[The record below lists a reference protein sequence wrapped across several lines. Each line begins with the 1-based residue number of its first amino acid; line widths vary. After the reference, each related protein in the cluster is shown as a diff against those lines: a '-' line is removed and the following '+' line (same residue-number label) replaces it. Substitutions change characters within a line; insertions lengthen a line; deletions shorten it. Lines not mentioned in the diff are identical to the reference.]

1 MSTLEQIKKL
11 REQTGAGIVDVKKAL
26 DESAGDEAKAIE
38 ILRKKGQSKA
48 LKKADR
54 ETREGVLGYYIHT
67 NAKMGAMVKVLCE
80 TDFVARNEDF
90 VSFAN
95 DIAMHITASA
105 PQCVRPE
112 DVDAALVASERA
124 IWEEQLKNEGK
135 PADMMEKIMEG
146 KERKFRAEVALL
158 SQPFVKDP
166 ERTVEDLMNELV
178 GKIGEKIEI
187 GEFARFSF

>member
-1 MSTLEQIKKL
+1 MTTLEQIKKL

-26 DESAGDEAKAIE
+26 EESNGDEAKAIE

-48 LKKADR
+48 IKKADR
-54 ETREGVLGYYIHT
+54 DAREGIVGCYVHS
-67 NAKMGAMVKVLCE
+67 NAKMGAMVKILCE

-90 VSFAN
+90 ISFAN

-112 DVDAALVASERA
+112 DVNADYVAQERG

-135 PADMMEKIMEG
+135 PADMIEKILQG
-146 KERKFRAEVALL
+146 KEKKLRSEVALL

-166 ERTVEDLMNELV
+166 EKTVEDLLNELV

>member
-26 DESAGDEAKAIE
+26 SEAGGNEEKAIE
-38 ILRKKGQSKA
+38 ILRKSGKDKA

-54 ETREGVLGYYIHT
+54 DAREGVIGSYVHSNQKI
-67 NAKMGAMVKVLCE
+67 GAMVKILCE

-90 VSFAN
+90 QKFAA
-95 DIAMHITASA
+95 DIAMHITATD
-105 PQCVRPE
+105 PQCLRPE
-112 DVDAALVASERA
+112 DVDAELITKERA

-135 PADMMEKIMEG
+135 PAEIMEKIMEG
-146 KERKFRAEVALL
+146 KENKLRSEVALL

-166 ERTVEDLMNELV
+166 DKTIEDLLNETV

>member
-11 REQTGAGIVDVKKAL
+11 REQTGAGVVDVKKAL
-26 DESAGDEAKAIE
+26 DEAGGDEEKAVE
-38 ILRKKGQSKA
+38 ILRKSGQDKA

-54 ETREGVLGYYIHT
+54 DASEGIIGTYVHS
-67 NAKMGAMVKVLCE
+67 NQKVGAMVKILCE

-90 VSFAN
+90 QVFAT
-95 DIAMHITASA
+95 DIAMHITASD
-105 PQCVRPE
+105 PQCLRPE
-112 DVDAALVASERA
+112 DVDADFVAKERE

-135 PADMMEKIMEG
+135 PAEIMDKIMEG
-146 KERKFRAEVALL
+146 KENKLRAEVALL

-166 ERTVEDLMNELV
+166 DKKVEDLLNETV
-178 GKIGEKIEI
+178 AKIGEKIEI

>member
-26 DESAGDEAKAIE
+26 EESAGDEAKAIE
-38 ILRKKGQSKA
+38 FLRKKGQSKA

-54 ETREGVLGYYIHT
+54 ETREGILGYYVHS
-67 NAKMGAMVKVLCE
+67 NVKMGAMVKVLCE

-90 VSFAN
+90 KTFAN

-105 PQCVRPE
+105 PQCIRPE
-112 DVDAALVASERA
+112 DVDPAFVASERA
-124 IWEEQLKNEGK
+124 IWTEQLKAEGK
-135 PADMMEKIMEG
+135 PAEMIEKIMEG
-146 KERKFRAEVALL
+146 KEKKMRAEVALL
-158 SQPFVKDP
+158 SQSFVKDP
-166 ERTVEDLMNELV
+166 DKTIEDLLNELI

>member
-26 DESAGDEAKAIE
+26 EESAGDEAKAIE
-38 ILRKKGQSKA
+38 FLRKKGQSKA

-54 ETREGVLGYYIHT
+54 ETREGILGYYVHS
-67 NAKMGAMVKVLCE
+67 NVKMGAMVKVLCE

-90 VSFAN
+90 KTFAN

-105 PQCVRPE
+105 PQCIRPE
-112 DVDAALVASERA
+112 DVDPAFVASERA
-124 IWEEQLKNEGK
+124 IWTEQLKAEGK
-135 PADMMEKIMEG
+135 PAEMIEKIMEG
-146 KERKFRAEVALL
+146 KEKKLRAEVALL
-158 SQPFVKDP
+158 SQSFVKDP
-166 ERTVEDLMNELV
+166 DKTIEDLLNELI

>member
-11 REQTGAGIVDVKKAL
+11 REQTGAGVVDVKKAL
-26 DESAGDEAKAIE
+26 DEANGDEDKAID
-38 ILRKKGQSKA
+38 ILRKSGQAKA

-54 ETREGVLGYYIHT
+54 DASEGIIGSYIHS
-67 NAKMGAMVKVLCE
+67 NFKIGAMVKVLCE

-90 VSFAN
+90 RVFAN

-105 PQCVRPE
+105 PLCVRPE
-112 DVDAALVASERA
+112 EVDADFVAKERSV
-124 IWEEQLKNEGK
+124 WEEQLKNEGK
-135 PADMMEKIMEG
+135 PADIMEKIMVG
-146 KERKFRAEVALL
+146 KEQKLRAEHALL

-166 ERTVEDLMNELV
+166 DKTVEDLLNELV
-178 GKIGEKIEI
+178 AKIGEKIEI

>member
-26 DESAGDEAKAIE
+26 EEAEGNEEKAIE
-38 ILRKKGQSKA
+38 ILRKSGKDKA

-54 ETREGVLGYYIHT
+54 DASEGIIGTYVHSNQKI
-67 NAKMGAMVKVLCE
+67 GAMVKILCE

-90 VSFAN
+90 QVFAA
-95 DIAMHITASA
+95 DIAMHITASD
-105 PQCVRPE
+105 PQCLRPE
-112 DVDAALVASERA
+112 DVDAKFVASERS

-135 PADMMEKIMEG
+135 PADIMDKIMEG
-146 KERKFRAEVALL
+146 KENKLRSEVALL
-158 SQPFVKDP
+158 SQSFVKNPDQ
-166 ERTVEDLMNELV
+166 TVEDLLNETIA
-178 GKIGEKIEI
+178 KIGEKIEI

>member
-11 REQTGAGIVDVKKAL
+11 REQTGAGIIDVKKAL
-26 DESAGDEAKAIE
+26 EEAGGDEEKAVE
-38 ILRKKGQSKA
+38 ILRKSGKDKA

-54 ETREGVLGYYIHT
+54 EASEGIIGTYVHSNQKI
-67 NAKMGAMVKVLCE
+67 GAMVKILCE

-90 VSFAN
+90 QVFAT
-95 DIAMHITASA
+95 DIAMHITAA
-105 PQCVRPE
+105 EPQCLRPE
-112 DVDAALVASERA
+112 DVSEEFVAAERE
-124 IWEEQLKNEGK
+124 IWAEQLKNEGK
-135 PADMMEKIMEG
+135 PEEMMEKIMEG
-146 KERKFRAEVALL
+146 KENKLRAEVALL

-166 ERTVEDLMNELV
+166 EKKVEDLLNETI

>member
-26 DESAGDEAKAIE
+26 EEAGGDENAAIE

-54 ETREGVLGYYIHT
+54 EAREGVLGYYIHS
-67 NAKMGAMVKVLCE
+67 NIKMGAMVKVLCE

-90 VSFAN
+90 VAFAN
-95 DIAMHITASA
+95 DIAMHITSSA
-105 PQCVRPE
+105 PQCIRPE
-112 DVDAALVASERA
+112 DVDADFIAHERS
-124 IWEEQLKNEGK
+124 IWAEQLANEGK
-135 PADMMEKIMEG
+135 PANMIEKIMEG
-146 KERKFRAEVALL
+146 KEKKLRAEVALL

-166 ERTVEDLMNELV
+166 EKTVEDLLNELV

>member
-26 DESAGDEAKAIE
+26 DQSEGNEEKAIE
-38 ILRKKGQSKA
+38 ILRKSGKDKA

-54 ETREGVLGYYIHT
+54 DAREGIIGVYVHS
-67 NAKMGAMVKVLCE
+67 NNKVGAMVKVLCE

-90 VSFAN
+90 QTLAS
-95 DIAMHITASA
+95 DIAMHITASD

-112 DVDAALVASERA
+112 DVDSDFITKERA
-124 IWEEQLKNEGK
+124 IWEEQLKAEGK
-135 PADMMEKIMEG
+135 PAEIMDKIMEG
-146 KERKFRAEVALL
+146 KESKLRSECALL
-158 SQPFVKDP
+158 TQPFVKDP
-166 ERTVEDLMNELV
+166 DKTVEDLLNEAI
-178 GKIGEKIEI
+178 GKIGEKIEV